1 MHALGW
7 CTLHGLLKDKTKTEV
22 RPLGVGEYFRR
33 LIASTLLRARR
44 SDFLRYFFGA
54 AAAAADTNRKPYQF
68 AVGVKAGADMLVH
81 AVRLLLETHPE
92 LVAIK
97 LDATNAFNSVNRQ
110 PLMNELKTHFPG
122 LAPFFERMCLDFPP
136 RR

>member
-1 MHALGW
+1 M
-7 CTLHGLLKDKTKTEV
+7 

-54 AAAAADTNRKPYQF
+54 AAAAAGTNRKPYQF
-68 AVGVKAGADMLVH
+68 AVGVKAGADMVVH

-110 PLMNELKTHFPG
+110 PMMNELKTHFPG
-122 LAPFFERMCLDFPP
+122 LALSFERMYLGFPP